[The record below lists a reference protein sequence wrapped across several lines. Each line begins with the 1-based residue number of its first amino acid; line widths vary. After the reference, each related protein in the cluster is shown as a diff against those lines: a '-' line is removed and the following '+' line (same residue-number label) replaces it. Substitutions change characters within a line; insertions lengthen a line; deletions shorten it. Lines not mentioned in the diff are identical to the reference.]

1 MWTRPWLISGQFT
14 LYLMCRKLTPKIDS
28 DSNCHHCFYSYIA
41 NIVAVNANTYFL
53 PFKSPDFF
61 TVFTSWLNLDIGFDV
76 CFRSLVFNELL
87 RDEVYKALL
96 HLLFPTYII
105 SLVFI
110 VLVASHYSTKFAKL
124 IGKGNPVAVLATMI
138 LLSYAR
144 VFVVLQESVLLSYSQ
159 LVFGSRHLDVTR
171 YRLEEDDMET
181 ASSAAASDPLFQ
193 QEVNG
198 IGFYSIVY
206 FMVILSILIFLS
218 GMIFTVLVFSW
229 QWLL

>member
-1 MWTRPWLISGQFT
+1 MFI
-14 LYLMCRKLTPKIDS
+14 
-28 DSNCHHCFYSYIA
+28 
-41 NIVAVNANTYFL
+41 
-53 PFKSPDFF
+53 
-61 TVFTSWLNLDIGFDV
+61 SWLNLDIGFDV
-76 CFRSLVFNELL
+76 WFRSLVFNELL
-87 RDEVYKALL
+87 CDKVYKALL

-110 VLVASHYSTKFAKL
+110 VLVAKFAKL

-144 VFVVLQESVLLSYSQ
+144 VFVILQESVLLSYSQ
-159 LVFGSRHLDVTR
+159 PVFGSRHLDITR
-171 YRLEEDDMET
+171 YRLEEDDTET